1 MIEAK
6 LRKIAPSPMVSMTTA
21 NCGWPSTRR
30 RTVESSAAPNSP
42 TMAITARAKAA
53 Q

>member
-1 MIEAK
+1 VIEAK
-6 LRKIAPSPMVSMTTA
+6 LRKIAPRPMVSMTTA

-30 RTVESSAAPNSP
+30 STVASRAEPNSP
-42 TMAITARAKAA
+42 TIAMASANAT

>member
-30 RTVESSAAPNSP
+30 STVESSTAPNSP
-42 TMAITARAKAA
+42 TITMASAKAT